1 MKKYRKLKIGI
12 VGGGYW
18 STNIIKTLE
27 DNSFINVNVFEID
40 KQKQKTLKNK
50 FSFLK
55 FFNSLVGFLK
65 IKYDVVL
72 LITPPSTHYKL
83 AKKILNAGNNIF
95 IEKPATLSSKNL
107 EKIIKLAKN
116 KNRVLMSGYIYCY
129 NVYIQFIK
137 KILKQKKLGKIK
149 YIYCERSNLGP
160 IRNDNACYWDLAS
173 HDISTIKY
181 LFNQDIKVKKVLT
194 HNLLNSKLSD
204 ISTISLKGKSINVE
218 IKSSWIN
225 PEKIRKLIIVGN
237 KKMLQFDEMD
247 HKNKIKI
254 YDKYAEYPNISKF
267 EKNFFTPKANIYL
280 GKTYTPKIKFKSP
293 MICELEHLFDCV
305 TNKKKPITSGEYALK
320 VMRVLEMVD
329 KKVS

>member
-1 MKKYRKLKIGI
+1 MKKFRKLKIGI

-18 STNIIKTLE
+18 ATNIIKTLE
-27 DNSFINVNVFEID
+27 DNNFANVNVYEND
-40 KQKQKTLKNK
+40 KARQQILKKK
-50 FSFLK
+50 FLFLK
-55 FFNSLVGFLK
+55 FFNTLEEFLK
-65 IKYDVVL
+65 KKYDVVL

-83 AKKILNAGNNIF
+83 AKKVLNSSNNIF
-95 IEKPATLSSKNL
+95 IEKPSTLSSKNL
-107 EKIIKLAKN
+107 EQLVKLAKVKN
-116 KNRVLMSGYIYCY
+116 KILMSGYIYCY

-137 KILKQKKLGKIK
+137 NILKQKKLGKIR

-160 IRNDNACYWDLAS
+160 IRNDNSCYWDLAS

-181 LFNQDIKVKKVLT
+181 LFNEDIKVEKVLT
-194 HNLLNSKLSD
+194 YNLLKNNLSD
-204 ISTISLKGKSINVE
+204 ISTISLSTKSIKVE

-247 HKNKIKI
+247 QKNKIKI

-267 EKNFFTPKANIYL
+267 AKNFFTPKANIYL

-293 MICELEHLFDCV
+293 MVSELEHLFDCIL
-305 TNKKKPITSGEYALK
+305 NKKKPITSGEYALK
-320 VMRVLEMVD
+320 VMKILETVD
-329 KKVS
+329 RKIN